1 MMIPDEAINLEDW
14 IDENRDELK
23 PPVGNKKIYH
33 DSNFIVM
40 AIGGPNARKDFHID
54 PDEEFFYQVEGD
66 MTLEIMEDG
75 EQKEIP
81 IREGEI
87 YLLPSNVPHSPQ
99 RPEGTIG
106 IVIEHQRDGGDEDGL
121 RWYCDSCGEILHEET
136 FELEDIETQIGAAL
150 DSFWSNDEK
159 RTCSECGH
167 YLERD

>member
-1 MMIPDEAINLEDW
+1 MMIPDEALNLEDW

-75 EQKEIP
+75 EHKEIP

-106 IVIEHQRDGGDEDGL
+106 IVIEHQRDEGDEDGL

-136 FELEDIETQIGAAL
+136 FELEDIETQIGSAL
-150 DSFWSNDEK
+150 DSFWSSDDK